1 MKHRSPRW
9 EAAALSL
16 IPSVAGVAVTA
27 FLLSGDA
34 TLPRLAATLA
44 GALAAG
50 AVAGSIAFAPPL
62 RRLGEWPDRLRNV
75 SRRLAELESEREA
88 SIEEP
93 DPTGNDPAVP
103 GSDDDG
109 LEEALA
115 DLSAALRDEERIS
128 ERREG
133 RSEIIQNLL
142 RRGRDLVGADDPW
155 ESERLARLLE
165 DLERDFGIVREHAGQ
180 ILQQSIASEEASG
193 LLHEH
198 SSTGREALQR
208 ASVGSESLEEGIGG
222 VRKLVN
228 RLEARSRE
236 IEQVLLVLNDITE
249 QTNLLALNAAIIA
262 AQAGDQ
268 GKGFA
273 VVADEM
279 RNLSERAASST
290 KETELL
296 AQTLRDDVGQAVRSM
311 ADANEVVRSLRSAI
325 VEAAE
330 AGHTLHDLGK
340 RTSNSSRES
349 VLLAERQ
356 SDAIRELSSKGPQL
370 RSERDRLARLERE
383 IARPALDVLAQ
394 STEQLDAQWQLGA
407 VRDSLRARLLGAIEA
422 IRNRRDDDQT
432 RRLALEASAQ
442 QLRES
447 GRRWRD
453 ALEAGRRREHLVREV
468 TRDIRELSGTPD
480 A

>member
-249 QTNLLALNAAIIA
+249 QTNLLALNAAVEA
-262 AQAGDQ
+262 ARAGEH
-268 GKGFA
+268 GRGFA
-273 VVADEM
+273 VVAAEVKTLADQSKKATVEVRRILGDIQRATGTAVM
-279 RNLSERAASST
+279 TTEQGTKQVAATARQVGDVVGEAARVGAQIVASAGQQAAGMSQIRQAMTSIQEATRQNLASTRQAEEAA
-290 KETELL
+290 
-296 AQTLRDDVGQAVRSM
+296 
-311 ADANEVVRSLRSAI
+311 RSLSGMA
-325 VEAAE
+325 
-330 AGHTLHDLGK
+330 
-340 RTSNSSRES
+340 
-349 VLLAERQ
+349 
-356 SDAIRELSSKGPQL
+356 
-370 RSERDRLARLERE
+370 ARLVELVGADT
-383 IARPALDVLAQ
+383 ARRSNRA
-394 STEQLDAQWQLGA
+394 GA
-407 VRDSLRARLLGAIEA
+407 
-422 IRNRRDDDQT
+422 
-432 RRLALEASAQ
+432 
-442 QLRES
+442 
-447 GRRWRD
+447 
-453 ALEAGRRREHLVREV
+453 
-468 TRDIRELSGTPD
+468 
-480 A
+480 